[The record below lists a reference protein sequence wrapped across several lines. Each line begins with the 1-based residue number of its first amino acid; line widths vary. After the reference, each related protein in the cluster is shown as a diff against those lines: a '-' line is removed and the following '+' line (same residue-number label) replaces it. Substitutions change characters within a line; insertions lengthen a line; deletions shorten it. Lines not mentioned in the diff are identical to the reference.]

1 MRRSETGYCDVLVIG
16 MGMAGMASALFAAN
30 RGLKVVQAGLAGE
43 IPFSSGLMDLLGV
56 HPVENSRTW
65 EDPWAGMESL
75 RKDIPNHPYGLLS
88 RTEIESA
95 LADVFSFLDEQG
107 LLYIKEHEQ
116 NVEMIMPTGMIK
128 QTYAVPSSMWNG
140 VRALKAKTPCLLVD
154 FHGITEFSARQ
165 MAEVMQ
171 ETWPGLR
178 SARIPFPGKNNQGVL
193 VTGEILAADMES
205 RRNRKELLNAVRP
218 LIQDA
223 RFLGFPA
230 VFGMRRTA
238 EILAELE
245 QEIGIPIFEIPTFPV
260 SIPGLRLNDAFARG
274 LSRKGVRRLTQSRVL
289 CLQQEEERGFLLR
302 IGRDGRECVARAEGV
317 ILATGRFWGR
327 GLVADRDRIREPLL
341 DLPVH
346 QPDGREH
353 WHRNDFLD
361 LRGHPVNRAGLEIDG
376 LFRPLDRTGG
386 PAFDRLFAAGSILAH
401 QDWMRMKCGSGLAIG
416 SAYGAVKGFL
426 RTAK

>member
-1 MRRSETGYCDVLVIG
+1 MRRSETSFCDVLVIG
-16 MGMAGMASALFAAN
+16 MGIAGMASALFAAN

-43 IPFSSGLMDLLGV
+43 ISFSSGLMDLLGV
-56 HPVENSRTW
+56 HPVESSRTW
-65 EDPWAGMESL
+65 EDPWAAMESL
-75 RKDIPNHPYGLLS
+75 RKDIPNHPYGLLT

-107 LLYIKEHEQ
+107 LHYIKENEQ

-154 FHGITEFSARQ
+154 FNGITEFSARQ
-165 MAEVMQ
+165 MAEVMK

-205 RRNRKELLNAVRP
+205 RRNREGLLNAVRP

-274 LSRKGVRRLTQSRVL
+274 LSRKSVRRFTQSRVL
-289 CLQQEEERGFLLR
+289 AVRQEQGKSFLLS
-302 IGRDGRECVARAEGV
+302 IGRDGQECVVRAEGV

-361 LRGHPVNRAGLEIDG
+361 LRGHPVNRAGLEIDD

-426 RTAK
+426 KTVR